1 MCELVGLLA
10 GEVESCPASSFDRGV
25 LGGGGVVCVV
35 GFRTLT
41 ETRFVNCRK
50 WSITF
55 LSPLRL
61 ARQEFGPQ
69 FFPKKGIR
77 MGHDAEM
84 SCVTRKS
91 QVPELCA
98 LTRYRRNWEN
108 TQSSATKWV

>member
-10 GEVESCPASSFDRGV
+10 GEVGVFCKSCLLQRVVSIKVV
-25 LGGGGVVCVV
+25 LMVVVCLGEEAWSVV
-35 GFRTLT
+35 GFRTLN

-69 FFPKKGIR
+69 FFP
-77 MGHDAEM
+77 
-84 SCVTRKS
+84 
-91 QVPELCA
+91 
-98 LTRYRRNWEN
+98 
-108 TQSSATKWV
+108 